1 MSNSQ
6 SSTQPFLWAAHPLVQ
21 GRLFPEV
28 INDRF
33 SVLAPQIWQDLC
45 PDQPLNPEGTLP
57 EAAIPYLQL
66 YAYALHVPQVYGT
79 VNVDGV
85 EVLLLENAP
94 IDRSGSLYPALAE
107 AWEQG
112 SPTRQIYW
120 LWQILQL
127 WVPLAEVGVAA
138 SVLVPENLRV
148 EGWRIWLR
156 ELYRDRALPS
166 IPAAT
171 LPKLGESWQ
180 GLAQRAKVEVSSL
193 IAEIIAGLKTEGVA
207 LKTIANALNEILLSQ
222 ASRQPLRIQVAGLSD
237 PGRMQQDNE
246 DSCYPQS
253 KDLGLEEVQTAN
265 SLSSHLLMVCDGIG
279 GHEGGEVAS
288 QLALQSL
295 KLQVRSL
302 LHETARDRE
311 VLPPDLVSEQ
321 LAALIRIAN
330 NVIVF
335 RNDQQG
341 RESRRRMATTLV
353 MALQLPQPVSAP
365 NLNGVGNSHE
375 LYIAHVGDSRAYWI
389 TQNYCQQLT
398 VDDDLAGRETRLG
411 RSLYREAKKRP
422 EAGALAQALGTRPA
436 ELLKPVVQRFTIEE
450 DGVLL
455 LCSDGLSDNQ
465 VLERIWPAAI
475 PDVLRGK
482 ISLGMALERLVRQAN
497 EYNGQDNISVVG
509 AVYGVSPQQPV
520 LVNLEELPK
529 QEQSVPMTVNGQ
541 KPQFPTEELDSPVA
555 IAQETTSER
564 RSGRG
569 WGWLVGWFVVAV
581 LSAVAVFLLRGQ
593 ILLDEENPNLPE
605 SPSED
610 VEN

>member
-6 SSTQPFLWAAHPLVQ
+6 PPTQPFLWAAHPLVQ
-21 GRLFPEV
+21 RRLFPEV

-45 PDQPLNPEGTLP
+45 PDQPLNPQGDLP

-66 YAYALHVPQVYGT
+66 YGQALHVPQVYGT
-79 VNVDGV
+79 VDVEGV

-94 IDRSGSLYPALAE
+94 IDRSGSLYPALADV
-107 AWEQG
+107 WEQG

-127 WVPLAEVGVAA
+127 WVPLAEAGVAA
-138 SVLVPENLRV
+138 SVLVPENIRV

-156 ELYRDRALPS
+156 ELYRDRALAS
-166 IPAAT
+166 VPAAT

-180 GLAQRAKVEVSSL
+180 GLAPQAKVEVSGL

-207 LKTIANALNEILLSQ
+207 LKTIANALNEILLAQ
-222 ASRQPLRIQVAGLSD
+222 ASRQPLRVQVAGTSD
-237 PGRMQQDNE
+237 PGRMQQNNE

-253 KDLGLEEVQTAN
+253 QDLNLEAVGTAN
-265 SLSSHLLMVCDGIG
+265 SLSSHLLVVCDGIG

-302 LHETARDRE
+302 LQETAQDSE

-353 MALQLPQPVSAP
+353 MALQLPQQVSAP

-398 VDDDLAGRETRLG
+398 VDDDIAGRETRSG
-411 RSLYREAKKRP
+411 RSLYREAQKRP

-436 ELLKPVVQRFTIEE
+436 ELLQPTVQRFAIEE

-465 VLERIWPAAI
+465 VLERIWSGAI

-482 ISLGMALERLVRQAN
+482 ISLEMALERLVRQAN
-497 EYNGQDNISVVG
+497 EDNGQDNISVVG

-529 QEQSVPMTVNGQ
+529 QEQSVPVAVKGQ
-541 KPQFPTEELDSPVA
+541 PSAFSADEPDSPAVA
-555 IAQETTSER
+555 IAPETPSDA

-569 WGWLVGWFVVAV
+569 WGWLLGLFVVAV
-581 LSAVAVFLLRGQ
+581 LSAIAVFLLRSQ
-593 ILLDEENPNLPE
+593 ILLEEENPSVPE
-605 SPSED
+605 SPED
-610 VEN
+610 VQN